1 MRRDPVLADVIRT
14 VGPCRWGEGTPD
26 LFAGIVR
33 AIASQ
38 QLSVKAADT
47 ILGRVLQL
55 LPDQRIDPATLQH
68 IPVPALRAAGLSNR
82 KAEYLRDVAARFHS
96 GEFRADDFPR
106 LSDDEVIETL
116 TRIRGIG
123 RWSAE
128 MVLMFRLH
136 RPDVLP
142 LDDVGLLR
150 AVQRVYGMKR
160 RPTPKQLTRLGEAWR
175 PWRTVACWYLWGSL
189 DVEPKI
195 AAAAPPVER
204 PRRVAKSTRKA
215 VSADRRPAR
224 ARPKA

>member
-14 VGPCRWGEGTPD
+14 VGPCRWGEGVPD
-26 LFAGIVR
+26 LFAGLVR
-33 AIASQ
+33 AIVSQ

-47 ILGRVLQL
+47 IMGRVLQL
-55 LPDQRIDPATLQH
+55 LPERRLDPATLQH
-68 IPVPALRAAGLSNR
+68 VPVTALRAAGLSQR
-82 KAEYLRDVAARFHS
+82 KAEYVRDVAARFDR
-96 GEFRADDFPR
+96 GEFRADDFPAMA
-106 LSDDEVIETL
+106 DEAVIETL
-116 TRIRGIG
+116 TQIRGIG

-150 AVQRVYGMKR
+150 AVQRVYGLRR
-160 RPTPKQLTRLGEAWR
+160 RPTPNQLTRLGETWR

-195 AAAAPPVER
+195 AAAAPAVER
-204 PRRVAKSTRKA
+204 PPRKA
-215 VSADRRPAR
+215 TSRARGKRRPSPGR
-224 ARPKA
+224 